1 MKHTKHILIG
11 ILLIGFSTAKAQVLD
26 STLNSINKLYALWEK
41 GYAQSK
47 EQLTW
52 SDFKTAESSWPVIVD
67 QTSVDIQKHVYESY
81 TLRANIMR
89 ADKGLS
95 VVSNN
100 QFNFNTQYDEDNLWY
115 RARYL
120 NGVEW
125 DILSGGL
132 VENKRK
138 AEILENELQMK
149 LLENKGSNSGKI
161 SYENRNQII
170 YYFNKKKVEV
180 LKTRLDIS
188 NNKMDVLTD
197 LAETGEIRTTM
208 LLEAHRQMIEINGQF
223 NLYASFNEGLKTM
236 LDTNRIT
243 TKRLLP
249 PFDVNIVSLRA
260 LSGMQFNPNKM
271 MDLQAKNDKL
281 KYNWMNE
288 VDLTSGVRY
297 NYYDRVADGFNR
309 GYMSVNLTARIP
321 LRIFQM
327 DYLSL
332 TRLQQEEVKLNMR
345 QEDELK
351 WLEISNLVY
360 ELRYKQK
367 QFSNLLEKQRLH
379 HDLLKNFQGLKKIED
394 PSFQPIVGLNALD
407 EFWSMEIEK
416 IDLLQQMY
424 LKLGEIQE
432 KIPSESISQY
442 ITPWNGNMDIIDGVE
457 DSSYVAENR
466 SMYLWSKAWMDKSS
480 TEIITNVRVWNIQKL
495 LVSAGGSEA
504 HWPQFKQLVNMAERN
519 EIKCDLLI
527 GNNRWLSSDITPKL
541 DSVWNKIAELP
552 IEGIHLD
559 IEVHTF
565 DGFQDSP
572 DAFFLLYMN
581 RIREASEFCKIH
593 NLRLEVSIPLTY
605 PAEILQELEMLCD
618 EIVVMAYETKGPKQ
632 IQNRIAEE
640 LVIGKE
646 KISVALRAKD
656 YVSKASMETD
666 FRELKELIKVKNTVL
681 HDYQTYKIL
690 NQ

>member
-1 MKHTKHILIG
+1 MKHIKHILIG
-11 ILLIGFSTAKAQVLD
+11 FLLAGFSAANAQVLD

-47 EQLTW
+47 EQLAW
-52 SDFKTAESSWPVIVD
+52 SDFKTAEGAWPVIVD

-100 QFNFNTQYDEDNLWY
+100 QFNFDTQYDEDDIWY
-115 RARYL
+115 RARYI
-120 NGVEW
+120 NGIEW

-132 VENKRK
+132 VENKRR
-138 AEILENELQMK
+138 AEVLDNELQMK
-149 LLENKGSNSGKI
+149 LLENKNANSGKI

-180 LKTRLDIS
+180 LKARLDIS
-188 NNKMDVLTD
+188 NSKMDILTD

-208 LLEAHRQMIEINGQF
+208 LLEAHKQMIEINGQF
-223 NLYASFNEGLKTM
+223 NLYASFNDGLKTM

-249 PFDVNIVSLRA
+249 PFDVNVVSLRA

-271 MDLQAKNDKL
+271 MELQAKNDKL
-281 KYNWMNE
+281 KYNWLNE
-288 VDLTSGVRY
+288 VDLTTGLRY
-297 NYYDRVADGFNR
+297 NYYQRLGDGFDR
-309 GYMSVNLTARIP
+309 GFMSMNLTARIP

-332 TRLQQEEVKLNMR
+332 TRLQQDEVKLNMR

-367 QFSNLLEKQRLH
+367 QFSSLLEKQKLH
-379 HDLLKNFQGLKKIED
+379 HDLLRNFQGLKKIED

-432 KIPSESISQY
+432 KIPNEAISQY
-442 ITPWNGNMDIIDGVE
+442 ITPWNGNMSIIEGVE
-457 DSSYVAENR
+457 DSNYVAETR

-495 LVSAGGSEA
+495 LISAGGSEA

-519 EIKCDLLI
+519 ELKCELLI
-527 GNNRWLSSDITPKL
+527 GNNRWLSSSITSKL
-541 DSVWNKIAELP
+541 DSVWKKIEELP

-559 IEVHTF
+559 LEVHTF

-581 RIREASEFCKIH
+581 RVREASAFCKIH
-593 NLRLEVSIPLTY
+593 NLRLEVSVPLTY
-605 PAEILQELEMLCD
+605 PAEVLQELEMLCD

-640 LVIGKE
+640 LIIGKD

-656 YVSKASMETD
+656 YVSKASMEND
-666 FRELKELIKVKNTVL
+666 FRELKGLIKVKNTVI

>member
-1 MKHTKHILIG
+1 MSQSKLILIG
-11 ILLIGFSTAKAQVLD
+11 ILISGFSVAKAQVLD

-47 EQLTW
+47 EQMSW
-52 SDFKTAESSWPVIVD
+52 SDFKTAESAWPVIVD
-67 QTSVDIQKHVYESY
+67 QTSVDLQKHFYESY
-81 TLRANIMR
+81 VLRAKIMR

-95 VVSNN
+95 IISNN

-115 RARYL
+115 RARYIS
-120 NGVEW
+120 GVEW
-125 DILSGGL
+125 DILSGGI

-138 AEILENELQMK
+138 AQILENELQMK
-149 LLENKGSNSGKI
+149 LLENKSSNSGKI

-180 LKTRLDIS
+180 LKTRSGLS
-188 NNKMDVLTD
+188 NIKMDILTD
-197 LAETGEIRTTM
+197 LAESGEIRTTM
-208 LLEAHRQMIEINGQF
+208 LLAAHSQMIEINGQF
-223 NLYASFNEGLKTM
+223 NLYASFNDGLKTM

-243 TKRLLP
+243 TQRLLP
-249 PFDVNIVSLRA
+249 PFDVNVVALRA
-260 LSGMQFNPNKM
+260 ISGMQYNPSKM
-271 MDLQAKNDKL
+271 MELQAKNDKL
-281 KYNWMNE
+281 HFNWMND
-288 VDLTSGVRY
+288 VSLTSGVRY
-297 NYYDRVADGFNR
+297 NYYDRTSNGFNR
-309 GYMSVNLTARIP
+309 GYMSMNLTARIP
-321 LRIFQM
+321 LRVFQT
-327 DYLSL
+327 DYLAL
-332 TRLQQEEVKLNMR
+332 THLQEEEVKLNMR

-367 QFSNLLEKQRLH
+367 QFSNLIEKQRLH
-379 HDLLKNFQGLKKIED
+379 NDLLKNFQGLKKIED
-394 PSFQPIVGLNALD
+394 PSFQPIEGLNALD
-407 EFWSMEIEK
+407 DFWSMEIEK

-432 KIPSESISQY
+432 KIPNESIGQY
-442 ITPWNGNMDIIDGVE
+442 IIPWNGNMSIIEGVS
-457 DSSYVAENR
+457 DSNYVADSR
-466 SMYLWSKAWMDKSS
+466 SIYLWSKAWMDKSA

-495 LVSAGGSEA
+495 LVSAGGSES
-504 HWPQFKQLVNMAERN
+504 HWPQFKQLVTMAERN
-519 EIKCDLLI
+519 ELECELLI
-527 GNNRWLSSDITPKL
+527 GNNRWLSSNITPKL
-541 DSVWNKIAELP
+541 DSVWNKIADLP
-552 IEGIHLD
+552 IDGIHLD

-581 RIREASEFCKIH
+581 RIREASAFCKIH

-632 IQNRIAEE
+632 IQSRIADE
-640 LVIGKE
+640 LVIGKD

-656 YVSKASMETD
+656 YVSKASLEED
-666 FRELKELIKVKNTVL
+666 FRELKGLIKVRNMVL
-681 HDYQTYKIL
+681 HDYQTYKVL

>member
-1 MKHTKHILIG
+1 MS
-11 ILLIGFSTAKAQVLD
+11 GFSIAKAQVLD

-52 SDFKTAESSWPVIVD
+52 SDFKTAEAAWPVIID
-67 QTSVDIQKHVYESY
+67 QTSVDIQKHIYESY

-95 VVSNN
+95 VITNN
-100 QFNFNTQYDEDNLWY
+100 QFNFDTQYDEDDIWY
-115 RARYL
+115 RARYI

-132 VENKRK
+132 VENKRR
-138 AEILENELQMK
+138 AEILDNELQMK
-149 LLENKGSNSGKI
+149 LLENKNANSGKI

-180 LKTRLDIS
+180 LKARLDIS
-188 NNKMDVLTD
+188 NSKMDILTD
-197 LAETGEIRTTM
+197 LAESGEIRTTM
-208 LLEAHRQMIEINGQF
+208 LLEAHKQMIEINGQF

-249 PFDVNIVSLRA
+249 PFDVNVVALKA
-260 LSGMQFNPNKM
+260 LSGMQYNPNKM
-271 MDLQAKNDKL
+271 MELQAKNDKL
-281 KYNWMNE
+281 RYNWLNE
-288 VDLTSGVRY
+288 VDLSTGVRY
-297 NYYDRVADGFNR
+297 NYYQRLGDGFNR
-309 GYMSVNLTARIP
+309 GFMSANLTARIP

-327 DYLSL
+327 DYLAL
-332 TRLQQEEVKLNMR
+332 TKLQQEEVKLNMR

-367 QFSNLLEKQRLH
+367 QFSNMLEKQRLH

-432 KIPSESISQY
+432 KIPNEAISQY
-442 ITPWNGNMDIIDGVE
+442 IVPWNGNMSIIEGTA
-457 DSSYVAENR
+457 DSSYVAETR
-466 SMYLWSKAWMDKSS
+466 AMYLWSKAWMDKSS

-495 LVSAGGSEA
+495 LISAGGSEA

-519 EIKCDLLI
+519 ELKCELLI
-527 GNNRWLSSDITPKL
+527 GNNRWLSSNITPKL

-559 IEVHTF
+559 LEVHTF

-572 DAFFLLYMN
+572 EAFFMLYMN
-581 RIREASEFCKIH
+581 RVREASAFCKIH
-593 NLRLEVSIPLTY
+593 NLRLEVSVPLTY
-605 PAEILQELEMLCD
+605 PAEVLQELEMLCD

-640 LVIGKE
+640 LIIGKD
-646 KISVALRAKD
+646 KISVALRARD
-656 YVSKASMETD
+656 YVSKASMEND
-666 FRELKELIKVKNTVL
+666 FRELKGLIKVKNTVL